1 MIGFIPACESFF
13 LLYVVATLF
22 QRNQS
27 MEILVSLTT
36 NKHVKR
42 LIALA
47 LIFVMSA
54 QSAFAAT
61 GDYARG
67 MEALK
72 VGNLQ
77 KASKF
82 LEAVE
87 RSDSD
92 YGEALKALEEV
103 RKQQDRKKNQAQ
115 SKSEI
120 EKCRKLYIASSPQA
134 PDCVDEL
141 RLKWGND
148 LFATGS
154 DTAIVDLKEREAF
167 SKKFDDTVN
176 AVTTVIHNPI
186 EGPGLDAAAGHIA
199 QLEVW
204 SADTSLPEGYREA
217 AKDRLG
223 HYYLGRFD
231 ASNKACKVLWEAGKG
246 QEETTQRICNEASRA
261 VEDFGRVTN
270 NLNVKAIEAGFAGRT
285 HKTFI
290 PVSQFQPA
298 DSLVIYDPSKA
309 AASKKP
315 VVIPSQEPQ
324 ETQAAPKGEGQ
335 PVPQAV
341 VSASSDNAL
350 LILAGAG
357 VAAFVIVAA
366 VVVMKVMSP
375 GAAPAAV
382 NVAPMAHAAMQA
394 AQPVVSAAISAA
406 SAVGSSE
413 AVAAA
418 TGRLPDL
425 TYLNGLLTEFKS
437 TTAPVR
443 IGKSIIAYLEGFGL
457 EVAFSD
463 DKKSFAVAG
472 AGAAAAGLKAAVDLV
487 VKTKRHK

>member
-1 MIGFIPACESFF
+1 
-13 LLYVVATLF
+13 
-22 QRNQS
+22 

-309 AASKKP
+309 ASKKP

-324 ETQAAPKGEGQ
+324 ETQAVPKGEAQ
-335 PVPQAV
+335 PVPQAA
-341 VSASSDNAL
+341 ASTSSNSAL
-350 LILAGAG
+350 LILVGAG
-357 VAAFVIVAA
+357 VTAVVIVAA

-375 GAAPAAV
+375 AALPAAG

-418 TGRLPDL
+418 TERLPDL
-425 TYLNGLLTEFKS
+425 TYLSGLLTDFKT

-443 IGKSIIAYLEGFGL
+443 VGKSIIDYLKGFGL

-463 DKKSFAVAG
+463 DKKTFAVAG
-472 AGAAAAGLKAAVDLV
+472 AGAVAAGLKAAVDLV
-487 VKTKRHK
+487 VKTRRLK